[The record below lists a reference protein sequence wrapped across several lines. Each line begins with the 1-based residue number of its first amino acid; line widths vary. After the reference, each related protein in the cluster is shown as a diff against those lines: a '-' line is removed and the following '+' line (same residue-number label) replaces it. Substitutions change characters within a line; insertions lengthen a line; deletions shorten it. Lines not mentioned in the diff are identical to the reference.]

1 MPDDPFGE
9 EWERWRIMLILHAV
23 PDETLRIANAG
34 IDRTLIYGHQ
44 TQRIDDC
51 DYADDLMTATA
62 ANGAGGVRL
71 YGKGPSDL
79 GAIDNPLRASG
90 RNNWGNFELNPLS
103 SNSTFSYIAIETLWN
118 DGVEV
123 SNSNK

>member
-1 MPDDPFGE
+1 LFVGVSLDSETLMASNEAHYNPLAIE
-9 EWERWRIMLILHAV
+9 EWKQWLQNI
-23 PDETLRIANAG
+23 G
-34 IDRTLIYGHQ
+34 IYGP
-44 TQRIDDC
+44 
-51 DYADDLMTATA
+51 
-62 ANGAGGVRL
+62 GGVTL

-118 DGVEV
+118 DGAKV
-123 SNSNK
+123 SDPNNLIDLDDYCGI